1 MLLVLFCFVLC
12 FFYYT
17 GTYNGYSIPNF
28 IHYHFFGGGGIYHE
42 QTEHFTF
49 KNKPFTGVGDAEF
62 FQWWIL
68 CFTVSNCQAT
78 LREQGECPTV
88 IECDTYTWQPEP
100 WGPCLL
106 DNPVKGCGRGERNR
120 IVHCYSNLTSVSE
133 VKWVHYLRLW
143 KTGIFLESVIFTTS
157 HSIYDFTCF

>member
-1 MLLVLFCFVLC
+1 MISFFFLFFIIPVHIM
-12 FFYYT
+12 
-17 GTYNGYSIPNF
+17 GTPYQILF
-28 IHYHFFGGGGIYHE
+28 ITTFSGEGGIYHE
-42 QTEHFTF
+42 QTEQFTF